1 MEEGSTTNS
10 KQRGFGAFKGVY
22 LPSILTI
29 LGVIMYLRLGWVV
42 GNVGLYGTLLIIT
55 MSTSITFLTGLSI
68 SATATN
74 MKIKGGGAYF
84 MISRSFGIKA
94 GAAVGV
100 PLFLAQSIGASFYIV
115 GFAESVHS
123 SFPQFSM
130 VSIGV
135 TSLLILT
142 ALAYISADIALK
154 TQFVIFLLLA
164 ASLGSFFMGQAP
176 DSGVAPSSIAP
187 STVAPLAIS
196 PFWVVFAVFFP
207 AVTGIE
213 AGISMSGELKNPSR
227 ALPLGTLGA
236 ILTGYVVY
244 MIIPVFLSSM
254 ATREELISN
263 TMIMKDIAL
272 SGEMIILG
280 IWGATLSSAIG
291 SLLGAPR
298 TLQALARDHV
308 VPRFLGAGSGDAD
321 TPRIATAISFAIA
334 LAAVLM
340 GDLNALAP
348 VLTMFFLTSYGSLN
362 LIAGIEGM
370 IGNPSWRP
378 TFRAPWQLSFLGA
391 AFCFATMLM
400 IDAEATFIA
409 AFVVATI
416 FYLMAKRNINARWND
431 IRRSILLTMAR
442 YSIYKLADSVTDA
455 RTWRPNILVLSG
467 APTHRFY
474 LIELAD
480 ALTHGKSFLTVV
492 SILSEMDWEEEQID
506 NMEKSIKEYL
516 GKRHIPALVKVALAE
531 NVIDGASELI
541 SNYGMGTIAPNTI
554 LMGETEHRENF
565 EEFSGFIRHIYRSRR
580 NLVIVREGNPPE
592 RMDDRPLTICVW
604 WGGRRENAGLML
616 VLGYMLQM
624 SPEWKNSKLQLK
636 TIVSSEGGSESAFEH
651 LRGYL
656 EESRLDVEVEVLLKK
671 PEDSIDQVIG
681 RTSEGADFVI
691 LGIKPPDKNESVS
704 DYARYYEKLL
714 KSSKDYP
721 PTAFVLSAE
730 MIRFSDIFN

>member
-1 MEEGSTTNS
+1 MAEVSTGSNQQ
-10 KQRGFGAFKGVY
+10 KGFGAFKGVY
-22 LPSILTI
+22 LPSVLTI

-42 GNVGLYGTLLIIT
+42 GNVGLYGTLLIVT

-74 MKIKGGGAYF
+74 MKVKGGGAYF
-84 MISRSFGIKA
+84 MISRSFGIEA
-94 GAAVGV
+94 GAAVGI

-115 GFAESVHS
+115 GFAEAVHNT
-123 SFPQFSM
+123 FPQFSM
-130 VSIGV
+130 VSVGI
-135 TSLLILT
+135 TSLVILT

-164 ASLGSFFMGQAP
+164 ASLASFFMGQAP
-176 DSGVAPSSIAP
+176 DSGIAPSS
-187 STVAPLAIS
+187 VAPLNIS

-213 AGISMSGELKNPSR
+213 AGISMSGELKNPAR

-244 MIIPVFLSSM
+244 MIIPIFLSSI

-263 TMIMKDIAL
+263 TMIMKEIAL
-272 SGEMIILG
+272 SGEMIMLG

-308 VPRFLGAGSGDAD
+308 VPRFLGTGAGEAD
-321 TPRIATAISFAIA
+321 TPRIATAITFAIA
-334 LAAVLM
+334 LAAILM

-348 VLTMFFLTSYGSLN
+348 VLTMFFLTSYGTLN

-400 IDAEATFIA
+400 INSGATFIA
-409 AFVVATI
+409 AFIIATI
-416 FYLMAKRNINARWND
+416 FYLMAKRNLNARWDD

-442 YSIYKLADSVTDA
+442 YSIYRLADSVTDA

-492 SILSEMDWEEEQID
+492 SILSEMDWDEERID

-516 GKRHIPALVKVALAE
+516 KKRHIPALVKVALSE
-531 NVIDGASELI
+531 NIIEGAKELI
-541 SNYGMGTIAPNTI
+541 SNYGIGTLAPNTI
-554 LMGETEHRENF
+554 LLGETEHRENF
-565 EEFSGFIRHIYRSRR
+565 EEFSDFIRHTYRSRR
-580 NLVIVREGNPPE
+580 NLVIVREGSPPD
-592 RMDDRPLTICVW
+592 RGDDRPLTISVW

-636 TIVSSEGGSESAFEH
+636 TIVGSEGGCEATFEH
-651 LRGYL
+651 LRNYL
-656 EESRLDVEVEVLLKK
+656 EESRLDVEVEVVLKN
-671 PEDSIDQVIG
+671 PEETIDQIIR
-681 RTSEGADFVI
+681 RTSEGSDFVI
-691 LGIKPPDKNESVS
+691 LGIKPPDEDESVS
-704 DYARYYEKLL
+704 DYASYYEKLL

-730 MIRFSDIFN
+730 MIHFSDIFN